1 MDSTRWVEIS
11 PSEYPWEREALAFLK
26 ERLPDHDPYR
36 AWSNFE
42 FIAADGS
49 INEVDL
55 LVLTPKGF
63 FLVEIKSRPGNVEG
77 DASTWTW
84 VHEGRRTTDDNPLI
98 LANRKAKKLIDLLR
112 RQRAMQKVRSPFLE
126 ARIFLSAPDNRV
138 HLPDNVRPFV
148 HTRDAPAADANG
160 PRGIVAALTRWPAD
174 DPPRLRIDRPIAK
187 ALSRAMEEAGIR
199 PSQRMR
205 RVGDYRLDE
214 LLFEGPT
221 YQDWAA
227 THVALEREQ
236 ARVRIYV
243 VEPGA
248 SNEARAGIVAAAK
261 REYLILN
268 GIAHPGILRAKSYT
282 EHERGPALVFEHV
295 PGAQRLDH
303 YLAERG
309 DRLTVD
315 TRLDLLRQV
324 AEALRFAHGKRLYHR
339 ALCPQNILVLDPQ
352 ARSPRVQVLNWQT
365 GVREPSSTRATSL
378 GISMTS
384 HLANYIEEEGA
395 VYLAPEALTE
405 RGEAGEQADVFSLGA
420 LAYLLFSGQPPAR
433 SFFEL
438 AEKLREGGGLNISSV
453 LDGVAGSLQYLI
465 QFSTHPA
472 VTSRL
477 DTVADFLEELEK
489 FEDEITTPEPREGV
503 VLDPTQAKPGD
514 LLADGLRVKKRLGKG
529 ASSVAL
535 LVERDGKELVL
546 KVALEPSDSPRLRA
560 EADLLRRLR
569 RHQFIVQVH
578 DVADY
583 GGRVGV
589 LMDKAGDTTLAQ
601 RLREEGRLHLELL
614 ERFGEDLLQV
624 VDWLEQQGVPHRDI
638 KPDNLGVMPIGRG
651 DQLHLVLF
659 DFSLADTPAENIRAG
674 TVPYLD
680 PFLALR
686 KPPRWD
692 THAERFATAMTLYQ
706 MATGTL
712 PTWGDGQS
720 DPAVLAVE
728 ATLDGEA
735 FEPVLREPML
745 AFFARALRRDYR
757 QRFDNAQ
764 EMLAAW
770 RALFAAAARTEVATD
785 HGEQPAPVTPL
796 DQATPDTR
804 LSELG
809 LTARALNAIER
820 ANLHTVRDLL
830 HCPLAQLRRLR
841 GVGSKTRREL
851 VEAME
856 SLAARFP
863 AVAAE
868 PKALPDEGEAALP
881 DTETPTLDALVALLL
896 PAART
901 EGAQGSARALTA
913 LLGLDD
919 APPPEVWP
927 SQSDV
932 SRHLHVNP
940 ATVSHAVASARKRW
954 LKTPPMT
961 ALREDVA
968 ALLETQGGV
977 MTTRELAE
985 ALANSRGSVQAE
997 PVRTRQALAV
1007 VRAAVETERDRAAPR
1022 WVVRRVGG
1030 DTVLLCRDELADDG
1044 SPSIDG
1050 ERLADYA
1057 EALGRVADAL
1067 SLEEPLRPPSRVLE
1081 ALQAVEAP
1089 AGRLRPGAGRLLQ
1102 LAATTSRH
1110 AALSSRLE
1118 LYPRA
1123 MPAARA
1129 LKLALG
1135 ALAGAREL
1143 TAEQVRDRVA
1153 GRYPEAEPLPD
1164 RPALDALLEEVG
1176 SELRWRADARGGAG
1190 AYVSPLREFTTVSTA
1205 TSIAR
1210 ASSVAATFEE
1220 VPADRVEAEEFD
1232 RRLRYSIE
1240 QQHFLALVV
1249 SPRRALLAEEQL
1261 AVRFPVDVQ
1270 SLDNLLIRHMRAFAT
1285 EKRIDWPIVL
1295 RADAVP
1301 SAERPG
1307 SKDWGNLQ
1315 RVVKAVLPQV
1325 KAELARS
1332 PRHVLLT
1339 NPGLLARYGQMELLG
1354 ELQQETG
1361 RPGGPPGLWVLI
1373 PSDGQQQRPTLDGQ
1387 PVPVFTTAQ
1396 WARVPDVWLLAH
1408 PTEEALAS

>member
-1 MDSTRWVEIS
+1 VDATRWVEIS
-11 PSEYPWEREALAFLK
+11 PSGYPWEREALAFIR

-42 FIAADGS
+42 FIAGDGS

-63 FLVEIKSRPGNVEG
+63 FLVEIKSRPGKVEG
-77 DASTWTW
+77 DSSTWTW
-84 VHEGRRTTDDNPLI
+84 IDEGRRYTDDNPLI
-98 LANRKAKKLIDLLR
+98 LANRKAKKLIDQLR

-126 ARIFLSAPDNRV
+126 ARVFLSAPDTRV
-138 HLPDNVRPFV
+138 QLPDNIRPWV
-148 HTRDAPAADANG
+148 NTRDKPDAEPNSQ
-160 PRGIVAALTRWPAD
+160 RGIVAALTRWPTD
-174 DPPRLRIDRPIAK
+174 EPPRHRIDRPIAK
-187 ALSRAMEEAGIR
+187 ALTRAMEEAGIR
-199 PSQRMR
+199 QSQRAR
-205 RVGDYRLDE
+205 RVGDYRLDQ
-214 LLFEGPT
+214 LLSEGPT

-227 THVALEREQ
+227 THVALEREL
-236 ARVRIYV
+236 ARIRLYV

-248 SNEARAGIVAAAK
+248 SAEARASIVAAAK

-268 GIAHPGILRAKSYT
+268 GITHPGILKAKAYT
-282 EHERGPALVFEHV
+282 EHERGPALVFEHT

-315 TRLDLLRQV
+315 ARLDFLRQI
-324 AEALRFAHGKRLYHR
+324 AEAVRFAHRKRLYHR
-339 ALCPQNILVLDPQ
+339 ALSPQNVLVLDPQ
-352 ARSPRVQVLNWQT
+352 ADSPRLQVFNWQT
-365 GVREPSSTRATSL
+365 GVRAPSSTRATSL

-384 HLANYIEEEGA
+384 HLANHIEEDSA
-395 VYLAPEALTE
+395 VFMAPEALTE
-405 RGEAGEQADVFSLGA
+405 RGDAGEQADVFSLGA

-438 AEKLREGGGLNISSV
+438 AEKLREGGGLQISSV

-465 QFSTHPA
+465 QFSTHPQ
-472 VTSRL
+472 VTARL
-477 DTVADFLEELEK
+477 DSVADFLDELDK

-503 VLDPTQAKPGD
+503 VLDPTQAKPGE

-529 ASSVAL
+529 ASSIAL
-535 LVERDGKELVL
+535 LVEREGKELVL
-546 KVALEPSDSPRLRA
+546 KVALEPSDSARLRA
-560 EADLLRRLR
+560 EADLLRKLG

-578 DVADY
+578 EVADY
-583 GGRVGV
+583 GGRVGL

-638 KPDNLGVMPIGRG
+638 KPDNLGVAPMGRD

-659 DFSLADTPAENIRAG
+659 DFSLADTPAENVRAG

-692 THAERFATAMTLYQ
+692 TYAERFAAAMTLYQ

-712 PTWGDGQS
+712 PVWGDGQS

-735 FEPVLREPML
+735 FEPALREPMQ

-764 EMLAAW
+764 DMLAGW
-770 RALFAAAARTEVATD
+770 RGLFAAAARTEVATD
-785 HGEQPAPVTPL
+785 HGERPVPVTPL
-796 DQATPDTR
+796 DEATPETR

-809 LTARALNAIER
+809 LTARALNATER
-820 ANLHTVRDLL
+820 ANLHTVGDLL
-830 HCPLAQLRRLR
+830 RYPLTRLRRLR

-851 VEAME
+851 VATMEALAE
-856 SLAARFP
+856 RFPTLAAG
-863 AVAAE
+863 
-868 PKALPDEGEAALP
+868 PKAIRHEDVGPTPE
-881 DTETPTLDALVALLL
+881 TETPTLDALAALLV
-896 PAART
+896 PAPRTESAQASART
-901 EGAQGSARALTA
+901 LAV

-919 APPPEVWP
+919 PTPEAWP

-932 SRHLHVNP
+932 ARQLHVNP
-940 ATVSHAVASARKRW
+940 ATVSLAVVSARTRW

-961 ALREDVA
+961 QLREDIV
-968 ALLETQGGV
+968 ALLEAQGGA
-977 MTTRELAE
+977 MTTHEVAE
-985 ALANSRGSVQAE
+985 ALINSRGSVQVE
-997 PVRTRQALAV
+997 PLRTRQARAL

-1022 WVVRRVGG
+1022 WIARRAHGG
-1030 DTVLLCRDELADDG
+1030 GAVLLCRDELGDDG
-1044 SPSIDG
+1044 SPAIDG

-1057 EALGRVADAL
+1057 EALGRVADDLAR
-1067 SLEEPLRPPSRVLE
+1067 EEPLRPPNRVLE

-1089 AGRLRPGAGRLLQ
+1089 TGRLRPGASRLLQ
-1102 LAATTSRH
+1102 LAAATSRH

-1118 LYPRA
+1118 LYPRG
-1123 MPAARA
+1123 MPAART

-1143 TAEQVRDRVA
+1143 SPEQVRDRVA

-1164 RPALDALLEEVG
+1164 RPALDALLEQVG
-1176 SELRWRADARGGAG
+1176 SELRWHAGARGGAG
-1190 AYVSPLREFTTVSTA
+1190 TYVSPLREFTTVSTA
-1205 TSIAR
+1205 TTVTRPTSIAP
-1210 ASSVAATFEE
+1210 TFHE
-1220 VPADRVEAEEFD
+1220 VPADRVEAEEFA
-1232 RRLRYSIE
+1232 RRLDYSIA

-1249 SPRRALLAEEQL
+1249 SPRHAVQAERLLA
-1261 AVRFPVDVQ
+1261 ARFPIEVR
-1270 SLDNLLIRHMRAFAT
+1270 SLDSLLIRHMRAFAQ

-1295 RADAVP
+1295 RADAIP
-1301 SAERPG
+1301 SADRPG
-1307 SKDWGNLQ
+1307 SKDWSNLQ
-1315 RVVKAVLPQV
+1315 RVVKAVLPRV
-1325 KAELARS
+1325 KDALAQAT
-1332 PRHVLLT
+1332 RHVLLT
-1339 NPGLLARYGQMELLG
+1339 NPGLLARYGQMDLLG

-1361 RPGGPPGLWVLI
+1361 RPGGPPGLWVLV
-1373 PSDGQQQRPTLDGQ
+1373 PADGQQQRPMLDGQ

-1396 WARVPDVWLLAH
+1396 WARVPDIWLLARG
-1408 PTEEALAS
+1408 PDALAS

>member
-1 MDSTRWVEIS
+1 VDSTRWVEIS

-42 FIAADGS
+42 FIAGDGS

-84 VHEGRRTTDDNPLI
+84 VQDGRRTTDDNPLI

-138 HLPDNVRPFV
+138 HFSDNVRAFV
-148 HTRDAPAADANG
+148 HTRDAPEADANSQ
-160 PRGIVAALTRWPAD
+160 RGIVAALTRWPAD

-205 RVGDYRLDE
+205 RVGDYRLDQ

-227 THVALEREQ
+227 THVALDKEQ

-248 SNEARAGIVAAAK
+248 SNEARAAIVAAAK

-268 GIAHPGILRAKSYT
+268 GIAHPGILKAKSYT

-339 ALCPQNILVLDPQ
+339 TLCPQNILVLDPQ
-352 ARSPRVQVLNWQT
+352 ARAPRVQVLNWQT
-365 GVREPSSTRATSL
+365 GLREPSSTRATSF
-378 GISMTS
+378 GVSMTS
-384 HLANYIEEEGA
+384 HLANYVEEESA
-395 VYLAPEALTE
+395 VYMAPEALTE
-405 RGEAGEQADVFSLGA
+405 RGDAGEQADVFSLGA

-438 AEKLREGGGLNISSV
+438 AEKLREGRGLQISSV
-453 LDGVAGSLQYLI
+453 LDGAAGSLQYLV
-465 QFSTHPA
+465 QFATHPE
-472 VTSRL
+472 VTARL

-529 ASSVAL
+529 ASSIAL

-546 KVALEPSDSPRLRA
+546 KVALEPSDSARLRA
-560 EADLLRRLR
+560 EADLLRKLR

-638 KPDNLGVMPIGRG
+638 KPDNLGVAPMGRG

-659 DFSLADTPAENIRAG
+659 DFSLAETPAENIRAG

-692 THAERFATAMTLYQ
+692 THAERFAAAMTLYQ

-720 DPAVLAVE
+720 DPAVLSVE

-735 FEPVLREPML
+735 FEPALREPMH

-770 RALFAAAARTEVATD
+770 RGLFAAAARTETATER
-785 HGEQPAPVTPL
+785 GEQPAPVTPL

-820 ANLHTVRDLL
+820 ANLHRVRDLL
-830 HCPLAQLRRLR
+830 HYPLAQLRRLR

-851 VEAME
+851 VETME

-868 PKALPDEGEAALP
+868 PKAVPDEDTGVLA
-881 DTETPTLDALVALLL
+881 DTETPTLDALAALLV

-901 EGAQGSARALTA
+901 EGAQAGARAVTA

-919 APPPEVWP
+919 APLAEPWP

-932 SRHLHVNP
+932 ARQLHLNP
-940 ATVSHAVASARKRW
+940 GTVSQAVANARKRW
-954 LKTPPMT
+954 LKTPAMT
-961 ALREDVA
+961 QLREDVA

-977 MTTRELAE
+977 MTTREVAE

-997 PVRTRQALAV
+997 PVRSRQALAV
-1007 VRAAVETERDRAAPR
+1007 VRAAIETERDRAAPR
-1022 WVVRRVGG
+1022 WIVRRVGG
-1030 DTVLLCRDELADDG
+1030 SDTVLLCRDELSDDG
-1044 SPSIDG
+1044 TPAIDG

-1057 EALGRVADAL
+1057 EALGRLADDLAK
-1067 SLEEPLRPPSRVLE
+1067 EEPLRPPNRVLE
-1081 ALQAVEAP
+1081 ALQAVESP
-1089 AGRLRPGAGRLLQ
+1089 AGRLRPGASRLLQ
-1102 LAATTSRH
+1102 LAAATSKH

-1118 LYPRA
+1118 VYPRA

-1164 RPALDALLEEVG
+1164 RLGLDALLDEVG

-1210 ASSVAATFEE
+1210 ASSAAAAFEE

-1249 SPRRALLAEEQL
+1249 PPRRALHAEQL
-1261 AVRFPVDVQ
+1261 LAARFPVDVQ
-1270 SLDNLLIRHMRAFAT
+1270 SLDTLLIRHMRAYAQ

-1301 SAERPG
+1301 SADRPR
-1307 SKDWGNLQ
+1307 SKDWRNLQ
-1315 RVVKAVLPQV
+1315 SVVRAVLPRV
-1325 KAELARS
+1325 KDELARS

-1408 PTEEALAS
+1408 RPDALAS